1 MLAESTAVVTVGLSS
16 ARVYARYVRHYHY
29 ATPSGPV
36 GAVFSVIILLLM
48 LAGFVIWLITFIRR
62 LQLRRAAQQADPQAQ
77 AQAQARYV
85 QELEQ
90 YRLARQRYEQD
101 LAAYQAYQQA
111 LANTQPPNGTT
122 PPSGS

>member
-16 ARVYARYVRHYHY
+16 AHVYARYIRHYHY

-62 LQLRRAAQQADPQAQ
+62 LQLRRAAQQADPRAQ
-77 AQAQARYV
+77 AQAGNA